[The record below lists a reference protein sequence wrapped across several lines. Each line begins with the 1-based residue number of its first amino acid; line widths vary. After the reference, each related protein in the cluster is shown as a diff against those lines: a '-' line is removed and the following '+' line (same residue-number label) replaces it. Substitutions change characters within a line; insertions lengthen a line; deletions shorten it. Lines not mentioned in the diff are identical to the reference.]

1 MTRVPEPTRDQLD
14 PEVRELYDRIA
25 RTRGATR
32 GPYVVLLHHPAL
44 CERVA
49 ALGELLRFESGLPGA
64 DRELAILTAGRE
76 AEAPYEW
83 AAHEP
88 VALREGTR
96 TEAIAV
102 VREDRPT
109 HGLRPREAV
118 IVDTVRAIYRAR
130 GLTADQFARADDG
143 ARTPGPDRARDARGL
158 LRDDRRD
165 PQRRTRW
172 IYLPARPPSF
182 GRRAGGEASP
192 ERR

>member
-1 MTRVPEPTRDQLD
+1 MTRIPEPKRDQLD
-14 PEVRELYDRIA
+14 PEVRTLYDRIA
-25 RTRGATR
+25 QTRGATR

-49 ALGELLRFESGLPGA
+49 ALGELLRFQSGLPGA

-102 VREDRPT
+102 VRDDRATTGSGRERPSSSTLSARSIAPAASPPT
-109 HGLRPREAV
+109 SSRAPRPSSA
-118 IVDTVRAIYRAR
+118 
-130 GLTADQFARADDG
+130 ARA
-143 ARTPGPDRARDARGL
+143 
-158 LRDDRRD
+158 
-165 PQRRTRW
+165 
-172 IYLPARPPSF
+172 
-182 GRRAGGEASP
+182 
-192 ERR
+192 

>member
-14 PEVRELYDRIA
+14 PEARDLYDRIA
-25 RTRGATR
+25 QTRGATR

-49 ALGELLRFESGLPGA
+49 ALGELLRFHSGLPGA

-83 AAHEP
+83 AAHQP

-96 TEAIAV
+96 AEAIAV

-109 HGLRPREAV
+109 HDLRPREAV

-130 GLTADQFARADDG
+130 GLTADQFARAAAELG
-143 ARTPGPDRARDARGL
+143 
-158 LRDDRRD
+158 RRD
-165 PQRRTRW
+165 LIELVTLAGYYGM
-172 IYLPARPPSF
+172 IAAILNAYEVDLPPGATPVF